1 MEDWYDADQ
10 LAQAWGMHVRT
21 IRRYIREGKLQAS
34 KIGGTWRIAKEDAE
48 MFVGRISKEI
58 KKKTD
63 DDIQSFLDVGKD
75 KDGRTFEVCTVVEY
89 PMGSKEAQLLS
100 QHLVSIM
107 NSDDPTRGPAKMQFQ
122 NFAEEKKIRIVIWGK
137 AGFVGRLLTTVAELT
152 E

>member
-1 MEDWYDADQ
+1 MEDWYDAEQ

-48 MFVGRISKEI
+48 VFVGRISKDI

-63 DDIQSFLDVGKD
+63 DDIQSFIDEGKD
-75 KDGRTFEVCTVVEY
+75 KDGVTFEVCAVVEY

-107 NSDDPTRGPAKMQFQ
+107 NSDDPARGPAKMQFQ
-122 NFAEEKKIRIVIWGK
+122 NFPDEHKCRFVIWGK
-137 AGFVGRLLTTVAELT
+137 AAFVGKLLTTAAEHT